1 MEGTTI
7 VFDVSG
13 NSSLRVGETITLIL
27 PSPETTDKD
36 KKSDVG
42 DDKFLSGKF
51 LVTSIRHIFSRTDS
65 TDPKV
70 TYTMKVEATK
80 DGYEQLVPVR
90 EARDRED

>member
-1 MEGTTI
+1 M
-7 VFDVSG
+7 
-13 NSSLRVGETITLIL
+13 IL

-36 KKSDVG
+36 KKSDVA

-51 LVTSIRHIFSRTDS
+51 LVTSIRHIFSRIDRD
-65 TDPKV
+65 DPKI

-80 DGYEQLVPVR
+80 DGYEKIVPVR